1 MRAAVTNPG
10 LRGFSLIELVITI
23 VVLGIIAV
31 MAGAFILPA
40 FNTYQGLERRAA
52 LVEAAES
59 AIRRMSR
66 DIRIAVPN
74 SVRTASGVLAAGVN
88 GFAIELIPTADGG
101 RYCSGGTADCDV
113 SGVLSI
119 GSADTVFD
127 VLGCFRNAAFIAAS
141 GTNAYRL
148 VVGNTDSNIYTA
160 TGASAV
166 IAPVGNVTLS
176 IFPGTGGTPTVCGSP
191 SAVATTYNRHR
202 VTLTSHTFPTASPRQ
217 RVFVVEDAMA
227 PVTYLCNF
235 SAGTL
240 TRYVGYRNGAAYS
253 TAGQPTDPAG
263 APLGS
268 VTGRLVASNVSD
280 CSVTSVEANVQTSGV
295 VTLNLTLSDSG
306 ETVQLI
312 NQVQLDNSQ

>member
-1 MRAAVTNPG
+1 MNLP
-10 LRGFSLIELVITI
+10 RGFSLIEMVITI

-31 MAGAFILPA
+31 AAGAFLFPA
-40 FNTYQGLERRAA
+40 FNAQQGLERRAA
-52 LVEAAES
+52 LVEAAEG

-66 DIRIAVPN
+66 DIRVSIPN
-74 SVRTASGVLAAGVN
+74 SVRVTNVLAVGS
-88 GFAIELIPTADGG
+88 GFAIELIPSADGA
-101 RYCSGGTADCDV
+101 RYCSSGTADCDV

-119 GSADTVFD
+119 GSADTAFD

-202 VTLTSHTFPTASPRQ
+202 VTLASHTFPTASPRQ
-217 RVFVVEDAMA
+217 RVFVVEDAIA
-227 PVTYLCNF
+227 PVTYICNF

-240 TRYVGYRNGAAYS
+240 TRYAGYKNGAAYS
-253 TAGQPTDPAG
+253 TAGQPTDPAA
-263 APLGS
+263 APLS
-268 VTGRLVASNVSD
+268 SATGRRVADNVSA
-280 CSVTSVEANVQTSGV
+280 CSVTSTEATVQASSI
-295 VTLNLTLSDSG
+295 VTLSMTLSNSG
-306 ETVQLI
+306 EIVQLI

>member
-1 MRAAVTNPG
+1 MNLP
-10 LRGFSLIELVITI
+10 RGFSLIEMVITI

-31 MAGAFILPA
+31 AAGAFLFPA
-40 FNTYQGLERRAA
+40 FNAQQGLERRAA
-52 LVEAAES
+52 LVEAAEG

-66 DIRIAVPN
+66 DIRVSIPN
-74 SVRTASGVLAAGVN
+74 SVRVTNVLAVGS
-88 GFAIELIPTADGG
+88 GFAIELIPSADGA
-101 RYCSGGTADCDV
+101 RYCSSGTADCDV

-119 GSADTVFD
+119 GSADTAFD

-202 VTLTSHTFPTASPRQ
+202 VTLASHTFPTASPRQ
-217 RVFVVEDAMA
+217 RVFVVEDAIA
-227 PVTYLCNF
+227 PVTYICNF

-240 TRYVGYRNGAAYS
+240 TRYAGYKNGAAYS
-253 TAGQPTDPAG
+253 TAGQPTDPAA
-263 APLGS
+263 APLS
-268 VTGRLVASNVSD
+268 SATGRRVADNVSA
-280 CSVTSVEANVQTSGV
+280 CSVTSTEATVQASSI
-295 VTLNLTLSDSG
+295 VTLSLTLSNAG
-306 ETVQLI
+306 EIVQLI